1 MKASNYYNQGYN
13 CAESIIKKYNE
24 EFNDNIPLTIGSGM
38 GAGSC
43 SGSMCGAI
51 NGSIIVIGYLYGR
64 IDNNESNKANKYVR
78 QLMAAVK
85 EKYSTELCRELKAQK
100 ISCQEMIDFSYE
112 ILKDILNK

>member
-1 MKASNYYNQGYN
+1 MKASNYYDQGYN

-24 EFNDNIPLTIGSGM
+24 EFNEHIPLSIGSGM

-64 IDNNESNKANKYVR
+64 SDNNESNKANKYVR
-78 QLMAAVK
+78 ELMTAVK
-85 EKYSTELCRELKAQK
+85 SKYSTELCRDLKAHK
-100 ISCQEMIDFSYE
+100 VSCQEMIDFSYE
-112 ILKDILNK
+112 TLKNIINR